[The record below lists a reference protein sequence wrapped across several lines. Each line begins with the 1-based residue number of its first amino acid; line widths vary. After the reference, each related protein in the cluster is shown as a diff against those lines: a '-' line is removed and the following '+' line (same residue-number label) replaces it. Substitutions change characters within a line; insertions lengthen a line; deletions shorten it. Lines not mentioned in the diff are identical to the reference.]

1 MRTIARGGD
10 EGDEGYVTFFRE
22 ESNKESV
29 CDEKVKRIK
38 LEGGTAAPPA
48 PVAGESLN
56 HPDESKFFSVRFL
69 LFLMVVL
76 RTPCADLRSACYG
89 V

>member
-1 MRTIARGGD
+1 MRSIARGGD
-10 EGDEGYVTFFRE
+10 EWDEGYVTFFRE

-56 HPDESKFFSVRFL
+56 HPDENK
-69 LFLMVVL
+69 LFLRSLSAFPHGRAAHAL
-76 RTPCADLRSACYG
+76 R
-89 V
+89 